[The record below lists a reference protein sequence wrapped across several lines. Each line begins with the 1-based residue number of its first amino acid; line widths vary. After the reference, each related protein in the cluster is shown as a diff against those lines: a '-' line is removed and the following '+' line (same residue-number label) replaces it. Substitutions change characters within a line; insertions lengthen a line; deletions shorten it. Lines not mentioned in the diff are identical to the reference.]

1 MIYLLHEVQD
11 GEGCD
16 YTIGCGYR
24 LTQLDADTMA
34 GAIAEATGL
43 DRHGSP
49 RIQTSGEQRIKCAT
63 IYEVAAEHSIDI
75 RALDA
80 ERKFVAVASLR
91 EEREASERAEYERLK
106 GKYGAGAA
114 EVRT

>member
-1 MIYLLHEVQD
+1 MTYLLHEVQD
-11 GEGCD
+11 EEGCD

-63 IYEVAAEHSIDI
+63 IYEVAAEHRIDI
-75 RALDA
+75 PALQA
-80 ERKFVAVASLR
+80 KREFVKVAKLR
-91 EEREASERAEYERLK
+91 EKRAASERAEYERLK
-106 GKYGAGAA
+106 GKY
-114 EVRT
+114 EVKT